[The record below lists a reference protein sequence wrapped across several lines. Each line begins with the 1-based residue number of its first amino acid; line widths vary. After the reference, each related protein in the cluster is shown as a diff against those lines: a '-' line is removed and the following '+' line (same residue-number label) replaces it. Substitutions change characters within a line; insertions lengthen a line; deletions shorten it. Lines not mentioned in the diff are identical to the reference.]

1 MRYNFAKLSFFGN
14 FSFKGKIRGGL
25 RNQNKSLLKGI
36 LWSDRAAREAAPQR
50 VKCVNPGFML
60 GVRAGPSFKTKV
72 KTFFF
77 FLFLFVLSKK
87 ILVHVASTLAAS
99 ALVTS
104 TLTYCNFRILESLV
118 GTECDCWLAKERVM
132 WRAQAGES
140 HSSVFK

>member
-1 MRYNFAKLSFFGN
+1 M
-14 FSFKGKIRGGL
+14 
-25 RNQNKSLLKGI
+25 
-36 LWSDRAAREAAPQR
+36 
-50 VKCVNPGFML
+50 NPGFML
-60 GVRAGPSFKTKV
+60 GVRAAPPVRQKSKL
-72 KTFFF
+72 F

-104 TLTYCNFRILESLV
+104 TLTYCDFRILESLI
-118 GTECDCWLAKERVM
+118 GTECDCWLAEERVM